1 MAVNTSS
8 SVSVGKDINMRL
20 FAKMWRP
27 PCTSQDCNHYIDGIP
42 RSYRLDMLHNSL
54 REKSYI
60 NSERGVRTLS
70 VEELSSTTRSCIQS
84 ICNCQNSLAARICQ
98 HQGTLHES
106 ILKSFTKIL
115 FVLRKYFLIF
125 KYIVQKEVLET
136 ITNRLFERNTDTFD
150 YIKQRNELTDSKL

>member
-20 FAKMWRP
+20 FARMWRP
-27 PCTSQDCNHYIDGIP
+27 PYTSQDCNHYTDGTP
-42 RSYRLDMLHNSL
+42 RSYRLNMLHSSL

-60 NSERGVRTLS
+60 NSERVFRSLS

-84 ICNCQNSLAARICQ
+84 ISTTRTAWLPEFVNTEILSIGLSQNHSVR
-98 HQGTLHES
+98 
-106 ILKSFTKIL
+106 FF

-136 ITNRLFERNTDTFD
+136 ITNRLLKGT
-150 YIKQRNELTDSKL
+150 